1 MKKLLLVLLIVIC
14 LVGCGKNEAL
24 NDNEV
29 VLVAYLNDDVET
41 VDLRGFGAYKIDIIK
56 SYAVSGLRNIKRIY
70 LSETIQEIEQYAL
83 YGLYNIKICYDTT
96 TRPNNWNNLWSNCN
110 SISEYYN
117 YDFTRQIRD
126 ITITSGDLSIVYD
139 GNYHSTSE
147 SEYAVNGELAEGD
160 YISYNYTSDWWGIGT
175 RECWFDC
182 NIYDAN
188 GNNVSVYYN
197 ITKVYGTITIYN
209 E

>member
-1 MKKLLLVLLIVIC
+1 M
-14 LVGCGKNEAL
+14 
-24 NDNEV
+24 
-29 VLVAYLNDDVET
+29 
-41 VDLRGFGAYKIDIIK
+41 
-56 SYAVSGLRNIKRIY
+56 
-70 LSETIQEIEQYAL
+70 
-83 YGLYNIKICYDTT
+83 
-96 TRPNNWNNLWSNCN
+96 
-110 SISEYYN
+110 
-117 YDFTRQIRD
+117 
-126 ITITSGDLSIVYD
+126 
-139 GNYHSTSE
+139 
-147 SEYAVNGELAEGD
+147 NGELAEGD